1 MNQLFACLIRGT
13 TATQPMKL
21 PPPFEKF
28 ALPTGFR
35 KYSKMTT
42 THKNQENADIET
54 ASDDYASRF
63 SGAIGKWMLKKQS
76 DIVLGLLEGKPN
88 AKVLDV
94 GGGHAQLALP
104 LIDQGFTIT
113 VHGSAE
119 ECSNRIKKM
128 IANDKC
134 KFVCSSMFE
143 LPFEDASV
151 DTLLC
156 FRLITHC
163 NEWPRLVTE
172 LCRVAQH
179 SIIIDYPTSK
189 SLNAISSGKL
199 FSFKKKLEGNTR
211 TWRLFNRK
219 ELEDEFQKHGFRCK
233 IEKKQFFLPMVLHRK
248 LCCPRLSELAENICS
263 ALGLTKLWGS
273 PVIMQLE
280 RL

>member
-1 MNQLFACLIRGT
+1 
-13 TATQPMKL
+13 
-21 PPPFEKF
+21 
-28 ALPTGFR
+28 
-35 KYSKMTT
+35 MTT
-42 THKNQENADIET
+42 TQEHQENADIET

-63 SGAIGKWMLKKQS
+63 SGEIGKWMLKKQS
-76 DIVLGLLEGKPN
+76 DIVLDLLKDNPDT
-88 AKVLDV
+88 KVLDV
-94 GGGHAQLALP
+94 GGGHAQLARP
-104 LIDQGFTIT
+104 LVDKGYSVT

-119 ECSNRIKKM
+119 VCSERISDL
-128 IANDKC
+128 IENDKC
-134 KFVCSSMFE
+134 KFVCSSMFK
-143 LPFEDASV
+143 LPFEDASI

-163 NEWPRLVTE
+163 DEWPRLIAE

-211 TWRLFNRK
+211 SWRLFNRN
-219 ELEDEFQKHGFRCK
+219 ELETEFKKSGFQCK
-233 IEKKQFFLPMVLHRK
+233 IEKKEFFLPMVLHRT
-248 LCCPRLSELAENICS
+248 LRCPALSAFMEKICS

-280 RL
+280 RV

>member
-1 MNQLFACLIRGT
+1 M
-13 TATQPMKL
+13 
-21 PPPFEKF
+21 
-28 ALPTGFR
+28 
-35 KYSKMTT
+35 ST

-76 DIVLGLLEGKPN
+76 DIVLDLLSGKPN
-88 AKVLDV
+88 LEVLDV

-104 LIDQGFTIT
+104 LIDQGFSVT

-119 ECSNRIKKM
+119 ECNKRIKDQ
-128 IANDKC
+128 ITNDKC

-143 LPFEDASV
+143 LPFEDASIN
-151 DTLLC
+151 TLLC

-163 NEWPRLVTE
+163 DEWKRLITE
-172 LCRVAQH
+172 LCRVAQN

-211 TWRLFNRK
+211 TWRLFSRK
-219 ELEDEFQKHGFRCK
+219 ELETEFQKNGFKCRL
-233 IEKKQFFLPMVLHRK
+233 EKKQFFLPMVLHRSLK
-248 LCCPRLSELAENICS
+248 CTQLSEFMEKICRV
-263 ALGLTKLWGS
+263 LGLTKLWGS

-280 RL
+280 RTPIE